1 MRHFAMTLVSLA
13 LASVPLVSL
22 AQPPQVDGGGTK
34 LPAPTV
40 FPTPGTYFN
49 TTSISLREAASG
61 AEIHYTWDGS
71 EPTASSPL
79 FDPHQ
84 VLFIAGVY
92 DGNRGLK
99 TGYTLR
105 AVAIKAGMTPSDP
118 VTFSFTV
125 ARRDRTAYVSEEVA
139 PGVRMIRDSDN
150 DKMFLIRGT
159 KTYALIDSG
168 MGRGALRDYVMQYTT
183 GLPVLTI
190 WTHSH
195 GDHIGQAD
203 QFIDD
208 SVEYVGAEDR
218 AATAELLQHRGVSA
232 EKIAQHLR
240 PVSDGAKI
248 DLGDRALEIITL
260 PGHTPGSILIFDPA
274 GGNLYTG
281 DSVGNNSALPPDVM
295 WMQFPHTPPFD
306 QFFAAVRTA
315 RARLG
320 DRVKFIMTGH
330 NDHPLTGTGYLDNLE
345 TALQRAMDDGTAAL
359 VPSYR
364 PPGLQQIVVGDR
376 FTDPN
381 WFAVNVNP
389 TTFMPAPPDE
399 IASLTLIEVRGAD
412 LETRFDSTVHDY
424 PAKVTS
430 PGAITVVAL
439 PASTRV
445 RSLLIDGKAV
455 KPGVPCK
462 VTLQGAEKTVPIVV
476 TAADGK
482 TTQTYQVRLSR

>member
-1 MRHFAMTLVSLA
+1 MRHFAMTLAGLA
-13 LASVPLVSL
+13 LTSVPLSAP
-22 AQPPQVDGGGTK
+22 AQGGSEK

-40 FPTPGTYFN
+40 FPAPGTYSN
-49 TTSISLREAASG
+49 TTALSLRDAAPG
-61 AEIHYTWDGS
+61 VEIHYTWDGS

-79 FDPHQ
+79 FDSHQ

-92 DGNRGLK
+92 DGNKGLK

-105 AVAIKAGMTPSDP
+105 AVAVKPGMTASDP
-118 VTFSFTV
+118 ATFSYTV
-125 ARRDRTAYVSEEVA
+125 ERRDRTAYVSEEIL

-159 KTYALIDSG
+159 KSYALIDSG
-168 MGRGALRDYVMQYTT
+168 MGRGALHDYVMPLTG
-183 GLPVLTI
+183 GLPLVTL

-203 QFIDD
+203 QFINDT
-208 SVEYVGAEDR
+208 VEYVGEADR

-232 EKIAQHLR
+232 ENIAEHLK

-274 GGNLYTG
+274 NGNLYTG
-281 DSVGNNSALPPDVM
+281 DSVGNNSPLPPDVM
-295 WMQFPHTPPFD
+295 WMQFSPEPFD

-320 DRVKFIMTGH
+320 NRVKLIMTGH
-330 NDHPLTGTGYLDNLE
+330 NDHPLVGTTYLDNLE
-345 TALQRAMDDGTAAL
+345 TALQRAMDAGTAAL
-359 VPSYR
+359 IPSYR
-364 PPGLQQIVVGDR
+364 PPGLQQIMVGDR

-389 TTFMPAPPDE
+389 KTFLPAPPDQ
-399 IASLTLIEVRGAD
+399 IASLTLIDVHGASLD
-412 LETRFDSTVHDY
+412 SRFDSTVHDY
-424 PAKVTS
+424 NATVTH
-430 PGAITVVAL
+430 PGAVTILAR
-439 PASTRV
+439 PASSRV
-445 RSLLIDGKAV
+445 RSVVIDGKAV
-455 KPGVPCK
+455 KPGVSCK
-462 VTLQGAEKTVPIVV
+462 VGFKGGTKTVPIVV
-476 TAADGK
+476 TAYDGR
-482 TTQTYQVRLSR
+482 TIQTYQVKLR